1 MFWERFS
8 ELCKPNGVSAN
19 AVCATLRLSTA
30 TATHWKN
37 GKYTPKQDKLQKI
50 ADYFG
55 VTVDYLMGND
65 TTITEED
72 IKLNAIMQEIRDNPE
87 MQALFELTR
96 NATAEELKQYAEV
109 IKALRGA
116 YRD

>member
-8 ELCKPNGVSAN
+8 ELCKSNGVSAN
-19 AVCATLRLSTA
+19 AVCATLGLSTA

-37 GKYTPKQDKLQKI
+37 GSIPNGKELIKV

-72 IKLNAIMQEIRDNPE
+72 IKLNAIRQEIRDNPE

-109 IKALRGA
+109 IKALRGT